1 MYGIMLT
8 EDKTMLDTSKRVKK
22 GDNHMLTIEQAL
34 VIGATVWMYAKVGKR
49 LIRKMIEQERR
60 EVAASRIA
68 PKAKIKVN

>member
-1 MYGIMLT
+1 
-8 EDKTMLDTSKRVKK
+8 
-22 GDNHMLTIEQAL
+22 MLTIEQAL

-49 LIRKMIEQERR
+49 LIRKMNEQERR

>member
-1 MYGIMLT
+1 MTL
-8 EDKTMLDTSKRVKK
+8 
-22 GDNHMLTIEQAL
+22 EQIL
-34 VIGATVWMYAKVGKR
+34 VIATAAWIYAKVGKR

>member
-1 MYGIMLT
+1 
-8 EDKTMLDTSKRVKK
+8 
-22 GDNHMLTIEQAL
+22 MLTIEQAL
-34 VIGATVWMYAKVGKR
+34 VIGAAVWMYAKVGKW